1 MGRKRRMSASSRKY
15 WGPRKPSSPSR
26 GIQGQHGQIDPP
38 APERLR
44 IPPEVR
50 LHVPVPGGVLA
61 LPVPPVQI
69 PGMKDRPAFRRH
81 QKGHALVGG
90 GQCLHGDAGQGRGAL
105 PAGKHPAVRGGFFR
119 ESPFLPVP
127 VCQMD
132 ALAKKESDIPL
143 PVIQSKNPGIKVV
156 WMAMAGKDQQG
167 A

>member
-1 MGRKRRMSASSRKY
+1 
-15 WGPRKPSSPSR
+15 
-26 GIQGQHGQIDPP
+26 
-38 APERLR
+38 
-44 IPPEVR
+44 
-50 LHVPVPGGVLA
+50 
-61 LPVPPVQI
+61 
-69 PGMKDRPAFRRH
+69 MKDRPAFRRH
-81 QKGHALVGG
+81 QKGHALIGG

>member
-1 MGRKRRMSASSRKY
+1 MTPGRGEALS
-15 WGPRKPSSPSR
+15 
-26 GIQGQHGQIDPP
+26 
-38 APERLR
+38 
-44 IPPEVR
+44 PPESPR
-50 LHVPVPGGVLA
+50 QSA
-61 LPVPPVQI
+61 A
-69 PGMKDRPAFRRH
+69 AFS
-81 QKGHALVGG
+81 
-90 GQCLHGDAGQGRGAL
+90 
-105 PAGKHPAVRGGFFR
+105 

>member
-1 MGRKRRMSASSRKY
+1 MEGSAS
-15 WGPRKPSSPSR
+15 
-26 GIQGQHGQIDPP
+26 
-38 APERLR
+38 
-44 IPPEVR
+44 
-50 LHVPVPGGVLA
+50 
-61 LPVPPVQI
+61 
-69 PGMKDRPAFRRH
+69 
-81 QKGHALVGG
+81 
-90 GQCLHGDAGQGRGAL
+90 GDAGQGRGAL

-167 A
+167 PPWPQSRELPLAPIKQQCC

>member
-1 MGRKRRMSASSRKY
+1 MEGSASTVTP
-15 WGPRKPSSPSR
+15 GR
-26 GIQGQHGQIDPP
+26 GE
-38 APERLR
+38 ALS
-44 IPPEVR
+44 PPESTR
-50 LHVPVPGGVLA
+50 QSA
-61 LPVPPVQI
+61 
-69 PGMKDRPAFRRH
+69 A
-81 QKGHALVGG
+81 A
-90 GQCLHGDAGQGRGAL
+90 
-105 PAGKHPAVRGGFFR
+105 FFR